1 MALAKLLSILKL
13 VREKDSI
20 KYRLESDFVEYLC
33 VPLTSVA
40 LSFIVVCLING
51 Q

>member
-1 MALAKLLSILKL
+1 MALAKSPLMLKL
-13 VREKDSI
+13 VREKDLI
-20 KYRLESDFVEYLC
+20 EYRLESDFVEYLC
-33 VPLTSVA
+33 VPFTSVA